1 MNKLREQIM
10 LSLIRLINLSCNSNM
25 VVLSFI
31 AYQDQEEISDHLS

>member
-25 VVLSFI
+25 VVFSFI
-31 AYQDQEEISDHLS
+31 AYQDEEEINDHLY